1 MQTTNANTRQVLRN
15 MVYDFLYPMGQEQ
28 SAEDI
33 EAALMGLAASY
44 NATVKDAEGKTLG
57 SYRTLKRDGLI

>member
-1 MQTTNANTRQVLRN
+1 